1 MEVQLGSD
9 TYRVSEELATKLRSL
24 PSDQVANVRKFI
36 EGKAPKLERPIE
48 PVATTPKP
56 NVPNVPKVPK
66 VPKVSKV
73 PKAPKVPKIPKVS
86 KFMRSLGVKK
96 APRPAKVASVPNEW
110 GRGQFRMCK
119 DRLSRFEGPDI
130 PDSVRFRRSLIIRR
144 R

>member
-1 MEVQLGSD
+1 MEVRLGSD
-9 TYRVSEELATKLRSL
+9 TYRVSEDLANKLRSL

-36 EGKAPKLERPIE
+36 EGRTPEPRIE
-48 PVATTPKP
+48 TVVPTPS
-56 NVPNVPKVPK
+56 VPKVPK

-73 PKAPKVPKIPKVS
+73 PKVPKVPKAPKVPKVS

-110 GRGQFRMCK
+110 GRGQFRICK

>member
-36 EGKAPKLERPIE
+36 EGRTPKLE
-48 PVATTPKP
+48 PVAPTPKP
-56 NVPNVPKVPK
+56 KVPKVLPVPK

-73 PKAPKVPKIPKVS
+73 PKAPKVPKVPKVS
-86 KFMRSLGVKK
+86 KFMRSLGVKR

-110 GRGQFRMCK
+110 GRGQFRICK
-119 DRLSRFEGPDI
+119 DRLARFEGPDI